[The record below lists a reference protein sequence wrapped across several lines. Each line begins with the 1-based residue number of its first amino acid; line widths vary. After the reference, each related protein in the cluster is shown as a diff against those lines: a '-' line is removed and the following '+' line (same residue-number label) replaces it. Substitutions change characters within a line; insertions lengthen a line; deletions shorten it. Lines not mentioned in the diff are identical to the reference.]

1 MRTFNHI
8 AKLVKEKRVAHPER
22 LSQSEL
28 SHRLGYKNGQFISN
42 VERGL
47 CSIPL
52 KGLAKLSEVLGIDQ
66 EKIKSAILKDF
77 ESTVEYYLAEGEN
90 AEGDE
95 SNSRSSNVET
105 AKFAFS

>member
-52 KGLAKLSEVLGIDQ
+52 KGLAKLSDVLGIDQ
-66 EKIKSAILKDF
+66 DKIKDAILKDF
-77 ESTVEYYLAEGEN
+77 ESTVEYYLAEGED
-90 AEGDE
+90 AEDGPSSARGE
-95 SNSRSSNVET
+95 SAET
-105 AKFAFS
+105 VKYAFT

>member
-8 AKLVKEKRVAHPER
+8 AKLVKERRVAHPER

-52 KGLAKLSEVLGIDQ
+52 KGLGKLSEVLGIDQ
-66 EKIKSAILKDF
+66 EKIKEALLKDF
-77 ESTVEYYLAEGEN
+77 QSTVDYYLAEGDV
-90 AEGDE
+90 AESGGIADE
-95 SNSRSSNVET
+95 GH
-105 AKFAFS
+105 KLAFS

>member
-52 KGLAKLSEVLGIDQ
+52 KGLAKLSEVLDIDQ
-66 EKIKSAILKDF
+66 EQIKDAVLKDF
-77 ESTVEYYLAEGEN
+77 ESTVEHYLIEEN
-90 AEGDE
+90 DSKPQASEINE
-95 SNSRSSNVET
+95 IT
-105 AKFAFS
+105 KFAFT